1 MREAYGII
9 LAGGQARRL
18 GGVDKALI
26 AVGGE
31 PILTRLARRLGDQC
45 VGLALNANGDP
56 ARFAGFGLAVVADD
70 IAGFA
75 GPLAGVLAGM
85 DYVAANFGPIA
96 DIVTVPADTPF
107 IPRDLVARLSKAR
120 AAAGADIAVA
130 RSGER
135 DHHAVAL
142 WPVALRGELRRA
154 LVEEELRKVA
164 AFIERFKHVAVDVAD
179 RALRSIFQ
187 RQSARG
193 CGARRGGGG
202 SNIARINRRV
212 LSQPRRRRQLL
223 LAQERRIEQL

>member
-56 ARFAGFGLAVVADD
+56 ARFAEFGLVVVADD
-70 IAGFA
+70 ISGFA

-85 DYVAANFGPIA
+85 EYVAANFGPIA

-107 IPRDLVARLSKAR
+107 IPRDLVARLSEAR
-120 AAAGADIAVA
+120 AAASADIAVA

-135 DHHAVAL
+135 DHHAIAL

-164 AFIERFKHVAVDVAD
+164 AFIERFEHVAVEWPTEPYDPFFNVNRPEDVE
-179 RALRSIFQ
+179 
-187 RQSARG
+187 RG
-193 CGARRGGGG
+193 EVVA
-202 SNIARINRRV
+202 
-212 LSQPRRRRQLL
+212 
-223 LAQERRIEQL
+223 AQT

>member
-45 VGLALNANGDP
+45 AGLALNANGDP

-85 DYVAANFGPIA
+85 DYVAANFELNFRISSPSPPTRPSFRAISWRGS
-96 DIVTVPADTPF
+96 
-107 IPRDLVARLSKAR
+107 RKAR
-120 AAAGADIAVA
+120 A
-130 RSGER
+130 
-135 DHHAVAL
+135 
-142 WPVALRGELRRA
+142 RRA
-154 LVEEELRKVA
+154 RTSPS
-164 AFIERFKHVAVDVAD
+164 RD
-179 RALRSIFQ
+179 RA
-187 RQSARG
+187 SAIITPSRYG
-193 CGARRGGGG
+193 
-202 SNIARINRRV
+202 
-212 LSQPRRRRQLL
+212 P
-223 LAQERRIEQL
+223 

>member
-18 GGVDKALI
+18 GGVDKALL

-31 PILTRLARRLGDQC
+31 PILTRLARRLAPQC
-45 VGLALNANGDP
+45 AGLALNANGDP

-85 DYVAANFGPIA
+85 DYVAANFA
-96 DIVTVPADTPF
+96 DISEIVTVPADTPF
-107 IPRDLVARLSKAR
+107 IPRDLVKRLRDARGE
-120 AAAGADIAVA
+120 AGADIAVA

-142 WPVALRGELRRA
+142 WPVTLRGELRRA

-164 AFIERFKHVAVDVAD
+164 AFIERFKRVAAEWPTEPNDPFFNVNRPEDVE
-179 RALRSIFQ
+179 RAE
-187 RQSARG
+187 AM
-193 CGARRGGGG
+193 A
-202 SNIARINRRV
+202 
-212 LSQPRRRRQLL
+212 
-223 LAQERRIEQL
+223 AQT

>member
-31 PILTRLARRLGDQC
+31 PLLRRLAQRLAPQC
-45 VGLALNANGDP
+45 AGLVLNANGD
-56 ARFAGFGLAVVADD
+56 AGRFAGFGLVVVADD

-85 DYVAANFGPIA
+85 DYVAANFEDVA
-96 DIVTVPADTPF
+96 NIVTVPADTPF
-107 IPRDLVARLSKAR
+107 IPSDLVARLSQAR

-135 DHHAVAL
+135 DHHAIAL
-142 WPVALRGELRRA
+142 WPLNLRSELRRA

-164 AFIERFKHVAVDVAD
+164 AFIERFKHVAVEWPTEPHDPFFNVNRPEDVE
-179 RALRSIFQ
+179 RAET
-187 RQSARG
+187 
-193 CGARRGGGG
+193 
-202 SNIARINRRV
+202 
-212 LSQPRRRRQLL
+212 
-223 LAQERRIEQL
+223 LAAQT